1 MSQISID
8 KLLQT
13 EIEKQSSDKE
23 VAVLLSGGV
32 DSLSVAFAAQ
42 RLGKTINAYT
52 FHLKGQP
59 TYDSIKAQEI
69 SIKNN
74 WYCRVIEVPTDNLEE
89 DFLRLAKEIKCVKKT
104 HFECCYP
111 FIHLYPQI
119 KEREVLSGWAAD
131 GYYGI
136 SKKAILHYGPDKPKS
151 KFDEFRD
158 TYFDKKNQ
166 AGYIWH
172 NRVAEMNNKKF
183 ITPYL
188 TESVKQYFYNMTWLE
203 LNNPTQKHHVRKAF
217 KKEFMNTGVKK
228 HINLQLGSGV
238 DKLFETLIDN
248 KKINFKNRKRVM
260 DICRDWSTQFESLA
274 KLPI

>member
-136 SKKAILHYGPDKPKS
+136 SKKALLHYTKGKTKQ

-158 TYFDKKNQ
+158 NYYDIKNQ

>member
-59 TYDSIKAQEI
+59 SYDSIKAQQI

-89 DFLRLAKEIKCVKKT
+89 DFIYLAKEIKCVKKT

-136 SKKAILHYGPDKPKS
+136 SKKAILHYGPGKPKS
-151 KFDEFRD
+151 KFDEFRN
-158 TYFDKKNQ
+158 TYFDKQNQ

-188 TESVKQYFYNMTWLE
+188 TENVKQYFYNMSWLK
-203 LNNPTQKHHVRKAF
+203 LNKPTQKHHVRKAF

-238 DKLFETLIDN
+238 DKLFETLLNN
-248 KKINFKNRKRVM
+248 KKINTNNRKRVM
-260 DICRDWSTQFESLA
+260 DICRDWSIKVNKINLEDF
-274 KLPI
+274 